1 MRNASANGNARIG
14 RLGALLLLCG
24 ALAACAQ
31 TKTHA
36 PIPPPHTSSPP
47 KAAPAHAANA
57 AETPPY
63 AQDTERAKVIMAK
76 KRGESLGDDDVGYY
90 MDVLQGRLR
99 QSLAPVAHIGRAQL
113 TLAITIDGGCEPAP
127 RAQLDADAR
136 SALSSLAAILAEYR
150 KTVVLVQTRDGG
162 GNAAP
167 SEPRSL
173 EYCALAAARQLAA
186 SGVGAARLAVPHGTH
201 ATRATPSAPV
211 VQRVTFILTIEPV
224 THAAVVEVPPARR
237 N

>member
-1 MRNASANGNARIG
+1 MRSASANGNARIA

-31 TKTHA
+31 TKTRA
-36 PIPPPHTSSPP
+36 PIPPPHTSAA
-47 KAAPAHAANA
+47 KAAPAHAARA

-63 AQDTERAKVIMAK
+63 PQDTERAKAIVAK

-113 TLAITIDGGCEPAP
+113 TLALTIDGGCEPAP
-127 RAQLDADAR
+127 RAQLDADVR
-136 SALSSLAAILAEYR
+136 SALGSLATILAEYR
-150 KTVVLVQTRDGG
+150 KTVVLVQTRD
-162 GNAAP
+162 ATASSAP

-173 EYCALAAARQLAA
+173 ENCALAAARLLAA
-186 SGVGAARLAVPHGTH
+186 SGVGAARLAVPRGTVT
-201 ATRATPSAPV
+201 TRATASTTV
-211 VQRVTFILTIEPV
+211 MQRVTFILTIEPV
-224 THAAVVEVPPARR
+224 THAAVVEVNPARR